1 MTTIPNFQILA
12 LNDAQ
17 SSENRIHSDEIAAKK
32 GFAGDLVSGVNV
44 FGYLSQ
50 PLVQYYKI
58 DWLSRGI
65 MEIAFI
71 KPAYENNLLT
81 IETEDLNSESS
92 QRNHHTFAY
101 NEDNVL
107 IAKLESSLPDQ
118 LPPINVKAQLR
129 RNPEELKRNEIS
141 WDAITLNEPTPAYL
155 WQPTASDNMENVTI
169 QRDQSNIYNGESG
182 LLHPFFILNA
192 CNKALMRQFL
202 LPAWIHTGSRL
213 TLRKSLRVGQSIEVR
228 AVPTEKWKRKGHQ
241 FIKLYISMWT
251 DNEVALEVEHT
262 ANFSIAA

>member
-17 SSENRIHSDEIAAKK
+17 SSENRIHSDEIAAKY
-32 GFAGDLVSGVNV
+32 GFAGALVSGVNV

-50 PLVQYYKI
+50 PLVQYYKK

-141 WDAITLNEPTPAYL
+141 L
-155 WQPTASDNMENVTI
+155 
-169 QRDQSNIYNGESG
+169 
-182 LLHPFFILNA
+182 F
-192 CNKALMRQFL
+192 
-202 LPAWIHTGSRL
+202 
-213 TLRKSLRVGQSIEVR
+213 
-228 AVPTEKWKRKGHQ
+228 
-241 FIKLYISMWT
+241 
-251 DNEVALEVEHT
+251 
-262 ANFSIAA
+262 